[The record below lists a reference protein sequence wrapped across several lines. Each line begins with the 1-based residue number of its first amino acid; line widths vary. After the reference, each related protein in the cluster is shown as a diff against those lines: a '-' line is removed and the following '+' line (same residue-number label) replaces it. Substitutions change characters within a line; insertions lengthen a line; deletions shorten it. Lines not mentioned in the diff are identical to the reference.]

1 MAIVHDE
8 HSTSVTYVLD
18 ADAQIAAAKAH
29 LWRYM
34 RSRRGLTRLAVGVP
48 VLLAI
53 GAGIGLATGEDPLW
67 WIGLLAIE
75 IVVLFPLIYLLLFLT
90 IPRRV
95 RRLVS
100 QSTIWTAPVT
110 VTWSAAGLSSDAVN
124 GTTELAWRDYHAWH
138 PARTGFLL
146 YFNDLQY
153 QVIPA
158 LALAP
163 GQKDALHAVLEH
175 SGLRRF

>member
-8 HSTSVTYVLD
+8 PATSVTYVLGEEP
-18 ADAQIAAAKAH
+18 QIAAAKAH

-34 RSRRGLTRLAVGVP
+34 RSRRGLTRM
-48 VLLAI
+48 AI
-53 GAGIGLATGEDPLW
+53 GIPIMLVLGAVLGLALGEDPLW
-67 WIGLLAIE
+67 WMLIFAVE
-75 IVVLFPLIYLLLFLT
+75 IVLLVPLIYLLLFPAA
-90 IPRRV
+90 PRRI

-100 QSTIWTAPVT
+100 QSPIWKQPVT
-110 VTWSAAGLSSDAVN
+110 VTWSAAGLSSDAAV
-124 GTTELAWRDYHAWH
+124 GTTALAWADYHAWH
-138 PARTGFLL
+138 KAPAGFLL

-158 LALAP
+158 SALAP
-163 GQKDALHAVLEH
+163 GQMDGLRAILER